1 MRILVVEDDF
11 VIAEQLTR
19 SLEREKFV
27 VDVFRDGIE
36 GESAVFKE
44 SYALVILDIMLPG
57 RDGWTIC
64 ENLRR
69 AKITT
74 PILMLTARDSI
85 DDRIKGLQGGADDYL
100 PKPFDVRELI
110 ARIYALTRR
119 DKMNKTGVITIS
131 DLEIDTVGHV
141 VKRAGQVVKLT
152 PREFSL
158 LEALARN
165 EGRTLT
171 REVILERIWDDEES
185 LLNSVNF
192 HVVSLRKKVDANS
205 PVKLI
210 HTVHGIGYSLRVGD
224 S

>member
-1 MRILVVEDDF
+1 MRILVIEDDI
-11 VIAEQLTR
+11 VIAEQLAR
-19 SLEREKFV
+19 NLEREKFV
-27 VDVFRDGIE
+27 VDVFRNGRDGE
-36 GESAVFKE
+36 EAALRE
-44 SYALVILDIMLPG
+44 SYGMIVLDIMLPE
-57 RDGWTIC
+57 RDGWSIC
-64 ENLRR
+64 DNLRKNR
-69 AKITT
+69 IST

-85 DDRIKGLQGGADDYL
+85 EDRIKGLQGGADDYL

-119 DKMNKTGVITIS
+119 DKVNKTGIIQVS
-131 DLEIDTVGHV
+131 DLEIDTLGHV
-141 VKRAGQVVKLT
+141 VKRAGKEIHLT

-171 REVILERIWDDEES
+171 RDVILERIWDDEES

-192 HVVSLRKKVDANS
+192 HVTSLRKKIDADF

-210 HTVHGIGYSLRVGD
+210 HTVHGIGYSLRAG
-224 S
+224 SP